1 MTPFGPGHPLVVIGG
16 SAGAVTAL
24 RDLVG
29 ALPADL
35 PACVLVVLHLPRA
48 GGSTVL
54 PGILDRAGPLPVR
67 AARTGDPLTPGQVLV
82 APAERHLLVEDG
94 HVVLSSGPA
103 ENGQRPSVDVLFRSA
118 ARSAGPGVIA
128 VVLTGNL
135 DDGSAGLAAV
145 ARHGGLTVVQDPEDA
160 MFRGMP
166 RNALAAV
173 PDARTAPLAELAG
186 LLDELVR
193 GPAGPRPDLSADDVA
208 RDLLEVRSALGQA
221 LGAGQGQ
228 HPGQPSAFSCPDCT
242 GVLFEID
249 DAPLPRYR
257 CRVGHAWSAQ
267 ALYERQERAVET
279 ALWVALRALEERQ
292 AMAEDVAAA
301 AARSGRA
308 WSAQHFRLRSDE
320 ASRHAAVLRALL
332 IEDPG
337 DPAPAPVEL
346 PELPVARDAA
356 GPAA

>member
-1 MTPFGPGHPLVVIGG
+1 MSGHPLVVVGG
-16 SAGAVTAL
+16 AAGAVSAL

-48 GGSTVL
+48 GGSSVL
-54 PGILDRAGPLPVR
+54 PDILDRAGALPVR
-67 AARTGDPLTPGQVLV
+67 AARTGDRLEAGQVLV

-118 ARSAGPGVIA
+118 ARSVGPGVVA

-145 ARHGGLTVVQDPEDA
+145 ARHGGIAVVQDPDDA
-160 MFRGMP
+160 MFPGMP

-173 PDARTAPLAELAG
+173 PTAQTSTLAQLPA
-186 LLDELVR
+186 LLVDLVR
-193 GPAGPRPDLSADDVA
+193 QPVGARPEVPETDLA

-221 LGAGQGQ
+221 LGAREGG
-228 HPGQPSAFSCPDCT
+228 HPGRPSPFSCPDCT

-267 ALYERQERAVET
+267 ALSERQEHAVES
-279 ALWVALRALEERQ
+279 ALWMALRALEERQ
-292 AMAEDVAAA
+292 AMADDVARS
-301 AARSGRA
+301 AARSGRS
-308 WSAQHFRLRSDE
+308 WSEQHFRRRASE
-320 ASRHAAVLRALL
+320 ANRHAAVLRALL
-332 IEDPG
+332 VGDPG
-337 DPAPAPVEL
+337 TAAPPPGEVHD
-346 PELPVARDAA
+346 LPVPEAG

>member
-1 MTPFGPGHPLVVIGG
+1 MTPIAPGHPLVVIGG

-82 APAERHLLVEDG
+82 APPERHLLVEDG

-135 DDGSAGLAAV
+135 DDGSAGLA
-145 ARHGGLTVVQDPEDA
+145 
-160 MFRGMP
+160 
-166 RNALAAV
+166 
-173 PDARTAPLAELAG
+173 ELPG

-221 LGAGQGQ
+221 LGAGQGR
-228 HPGQPSAFSCPDCT
+228 HPGRPSAFSCPDCT

-267 ALYERQERAVET
+267 ALSERQERAVET

-292 AMAEDVAAA
+292 AMAEDVASAA
-301 AARSGRA
+301 ASSGRA

-332 IEDPG
+332 VQDAG
-337 DPAPAPVEL
+337 DPAPGPAEV
-346 PELPVARDAA
+346 PELPVGRDAAA